1 VDVWFDST
9 DIKGARRVT
18 TLPTL
23 LESTN
28 LEWYLVEKAKSH
40 EGLDNAKTWEEVK
53 EMLLACF
60 VPKHQHFLD
69 GIALVKVHQESG
81 KDFFKKYA
89 REFQTK
95 MVSCPKMNE
104 YAKIVN
110 FYAGLEEATR

>member
-69 GIALVKVHQESG
+69 GIALVKVHQE
-81 KDFFKKYA
+81 
-89 REFQTK
+89 